1 VPSGRPSFMPSTMR
15 QPKCRLLATLGR
27 WLKITRTSSSRVRS
41 SDRRARASAV
51 LLPAAPAGAGSEKQ
65 KYSVRLLAKP
75 RSSTT
80 SSRPPCPP
88 AATPAGR
95 PPAGSGGRRPR
106 PPASDRAAPSPGSGP
121 PAGRPPPTGSP
132 APAPPGWPA
141 PGPQPVAPKRPVQR
155 FATAQTLS
163 IRIAETDHLTLGCGT
178 YFSKSSDCGAP
189 RPRSRAQPA
198 ARA

>member
-1 VPSGRPSFMPSTMR
+1 MPSGRPSFMPSTMR

-51 LLPAAPAGAGSEKQ
+51 LLPAAPTGAGSEKQ

-88 AATPAGR
+88 AANAGR
-95 PPAGSGGRRPR
+95 PATGGFRRPL
-106 PPASDRAAPSPGSGP
+106 ASTTR
-121 PAGRPPPTGSP
+121 
-132 APAPPGWPA
+132 
-141 PGPQPVAPKRPVQR
+141 KRPGRSVTR
-155 FATAQTLS
+155 KRPSGRKATAHGFSSPCATGMARTGPAAGCAQTAGAAVCNS
-163 IRIAETDHLTLGCGT
+163 TDAINKIAETDHLTLGCGT